1 MKVEVKILRSQIK
14 DYLPSYASKS
24 AAALDLRA
32 CIKEAMVLK
41 GGATLLVP
49 TGIAL
54 YMKDSETAAL
64 ILPRSG
70 LGHRHGLVL
79 GNGVGLI
86 DADYQGELQVSLWN
100 RSDAP
105 YTIKPLE
112 RIAQLLYIPIKRLE
126 FSLVD
131 DFIASER
138 GEGGFGSTGCT
149 DD

>member
-1 MKVEVKILRSQIK
+1 
-14 DYLPSYASKS
+14 
-24 AAALDLRA
+24 
-32 CIKEAMVLK
+32 MVLK

-138 GEGGFGSTGCT
+138 GEGGFGSTGVH
-149 DD
+149 